1 MGSVGHHRSFV
12 VVDVEGYGNRAR
24 TSRHRTAVRDGLY
37 QVLVAAFV
45 DCDLR
50 WDDEAVD
57 DVGDSVM
64 VLLPAD
70 TPKGVLVDQ
79 LPERLVAALREH
91 NHVHSTE
98 ARLRLRMAVHSGE
111 VHYDEHGKT
120 SDEMIFTYRILDTA
134 EAKRALRESTATL
147 VLVASDPFYQA
158 VIRHQPATRPDAYQ
172 VATADVK
179 EVHARVWVR
188 LVDGH
193 PIETARQASPTRRPV
208 MSLAELGP
216 IVEVMLRIP
225 GFDTREGRD
234 LVLSDLPFAAT
245 IPRHGADRP
254 DTVSIVR
261 TSASYP
267 GGLDGLVE
275 GIRFYAAGSTAM
287 AELDTLLAQRNRGV

>member
-1 MGSVGHHRSFV
+1 MRSLGQHRSFV
-12 VVDVEGYGNRAR
+12 VVDVEGYGDPAR

-37 QVLVAAFV
+37 QVLMASFV
-45 DCDLR
+45 DCDLP
-50 WDDEAVD
+50 WDNKAVD

-91 NHVHSTE
+91 NHVHSAE

-120 SDEMIFTYRILDTA
+120 SVEMIFTYRILDTV

-147 VLVASDPFYQA
+147 VLIASDPFYQA
-158 VIRHQPATRPDAYQ
+158 VIRHQPATRPDTYRA
-172 VATADVK
+172 ATADVK

-193 PIETARQASPTRRPV
+193 PLGSPTPQRTLP
-208 MSLAELGP
+208 LAELKP
-216 IVEVMLRIP
+216 IIEVMLRTP

-234 LVLSDLPFAAT
+234 LVLRELPFAASIT
-245 IPRHGADRP
+245 RHNADRP

-261 TSASYP
+261 TCAHYP
-267 GGLDGLVE
+267 GGLEALLE
-275 GIRFYAAGSTAM
+275 SIRFYAAGATAM
-287 AELDTLLAQRNRGV
+287 AELDTLMAQRVSGV

>member
-1 MGSVGHHRSFV
+1 MRSMGHHRSFV
-12 VVDVEGYGNRAR
+12 AVDVEGYGDQAR

-37 QVLVAAFV
+37 QVLMTAFA
-45 DCDLR
+45 DCDLP
-50 WDDEAVD
+50 WDDKAVD
-57 DVGDSVM
+57 DAGDSVM

-79 LPERLVAALREH
+79 LPERLVAALSEH

-98 ARLRLRMAVHSGE
+98 ARLRLRMAVHAGE

-120 SDEMIFTYRILDTA
+120 SAEMIFTYRILDTA

-158 VIRHQPATRPDAYQ
+158 VIRHQPATRPDAYRE
-172 VATADVK
+172 ATADVK

-193 PIETARQASPTRRPV
+193 PFPSTRPDTR
-208 MSLAELGP
+208 SRTLTLAELGP
-216 IVEVMLRIP
+216 LVEVMLRTP

-234 LVLSDLPFAAT
+234 LVLRELPFAASIT
-245 IPRHGADRP
+245 RHNADRP

-261 TSASYP
+261 TCAHYP
-267 GGLDGLVE
+267 GGLEALLE
-275 GIRFYAAGSTAM
+275 SIRFYAAGATAM
-287 AELDTLLAQRNRGV
+287 AELDTLLAQRVSGV

>member
-134 EAKRALRESTATL
+134 EAKRALHESTATL

-158 VIRHQPATRPDAYQ
+158 VIRHQPATRPDAYRE
-172 VATADVK
+172 ATADVK

-193 PIETARQASPTRRPV
+193 PLQSTSTATATRSLP
-208 MSLAELGP
+208 LAELGP
-216 IVEVMLRIP
+216 LIEVMLRIP

-234 LVLSDLPFAAT
+234 LVLRELSFAASIT
-245 IPRHGADRP
+245 RHNADRP

-261 TSASYP
+261 TCTHYP
-267 GGLDGLVE
+267 GGLEELLE
-275 GIRFYAAGSTAM
+275 SIRFYAAGTTAM
-287 AELDTLLAQRNRGV
+287 AELDTLMAQRVSGV

>member
-1 MGSVGHHRSFV
+1 MGSAAVHRSFV
-12 VVDVEGYGNRAR
+12 VVDVESYGDEER
-24 TSRHRTAVRDGLY
+24 TSRHRTAVRDGMY
-37 QVLVAAFV
+37 GVLKSAFA
-45 DCDLR
+45 DCGLP
-50 WDDEAVD
+50 WDVEAVD

-70 TPKGVLVDQ
+70 TPKGVLVDR

-91 NHVHSTE
+91 NHVHATE
-98 ARLRLRMAVHSGE
+98 ARLRLRMAVHAGE

-120 SDEMIFTYRILDTA
+120 SAEMIFTYRILDTS
-134 EAKRALRESTATL
+134 EAKRTLRDSTATL
-147 VLVASDPFYQA
+147 VLIASDPFYQA
-158 VIRHQPATRPDAYQ
+158 VIRHHPAARPDAYRQ
-172 VATADVK
+172 VDADVK

-193 PIETARQASPTRRPV
+193 PIETTRHTSPTSQPA
-208 MSLAELGP
+208 MPLAELGP

-234 LVLSDLPFAAT
+234 LVLRDLPFAAA

-261 TSASYP
+261 TSANYP
-267 GGLDGLVE
+267 GGLEGLVE
-275 GIRFYAAGSTAM
+275 GIRFYAAGATSM
-287 AELDTLLAQRNRGV
+287 AELDTLLAQRDSGV